1 MDILNIVQL
10 LVKCDSLIVKR
21 NQKKPQ
27 KPKSHSHCPVTNL
40 ARCQNIIL
48 LCQGKGRSLL
58 WSLSPVVPPS
68 CHSWS
73 IRGGPGL
80 ASSLQVFCGP
90 SVTRW
95 AWISWLP
102 RAVTSSGLCHQHH
115 SCLGTASVAGINPH
129 CEMLDLLLELLNEDP
144 TPL

>member
-48 LCQGKGRSLL
+48 LCQGK
-58 WSLSPVVPPS
+58 
-68 CHSWS
+68 
-73 IRGGPGL
+73 
-80 ASSLQVFCGP
+80 
-90 SVTRW
+90 
-95 AWISWLP
+95 
-102 RAVTSSGLCHQHH
+102 
-115 SCLGTASVAGINPH
+115 AGV
-129 CEMLDLLLELLNEDP
+129 CYGACLLLCLPLATAEVLGVDQVSPLLFKCSVGP
-144 TPL
+144 Q